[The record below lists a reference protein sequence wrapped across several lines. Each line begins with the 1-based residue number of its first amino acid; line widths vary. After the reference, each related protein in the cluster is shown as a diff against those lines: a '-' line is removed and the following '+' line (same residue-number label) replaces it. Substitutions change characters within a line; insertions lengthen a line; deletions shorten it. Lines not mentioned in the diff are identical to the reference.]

1 MVNIAW
7 VVLMLDPAPAK
18 LANTAGSARLGAGIP
33 ARAAG
38 LVAGIPAKTAGLG
51 AGIPAKTAGLGAA
64 IPARLGAGIPARTA
78 GFGTGI
84 FANTAGSGAGIPAS
98 TAGLRTGMGWA
109 GVTGITWGV
118 EVNMVVLAA
127 GDMDIADMLTAR
139 AAGSGG
145 GIPAN
150 TAGSSTGGEL
160 AIG

>member
-1 MVNIAW
+1 
-7 VVLMLDPAPAK
+7 MLDPAPAK
-18 LANTAGSARLGAGIP
+18 LANTAGSARLGAG
-33 ARAAG
+33 
-38 LVAGIPAKTAGLG
+38 LVAGIPAKTAGLVAG
-51 AGIPAKTAGLGAA
+51 ISAKTAGLVAGIPARTAGLGAA
-64 IPARLGAGIPARTA
+64 IPARTA

-84 FANTAGSGAGIPAS
+84 FANIAGSGAGIPAS